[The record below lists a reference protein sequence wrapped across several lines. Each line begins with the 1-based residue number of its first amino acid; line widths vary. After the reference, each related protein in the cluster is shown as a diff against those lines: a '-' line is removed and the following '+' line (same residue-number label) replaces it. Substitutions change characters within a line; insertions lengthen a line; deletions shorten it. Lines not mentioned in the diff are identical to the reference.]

1 MPEGGKKMREK
12 KIPVVDDK
20 TITLCKEHRKKLDLP
35 EDHYI
40 GTKEDPWWNC
50 GSGLMCYDDCPV
62 PEERDKAY
70 PPKKK
75 DGKWGM
81 GFNSDGSRTINTDVF
96 EPVDKPKKDFVWIDD
111 AGSGE
116 AVGVEKKPK
125 KFSREVEDFLWL
137 QSRVLDKLAFHPD
150 LYRVLDRLSY
160 DEIMDRLAGKTGL
173 ETVPK
178 QLGGTTDAEY
188 SPETKKYFAD
198 LEKKFAKEDE
208 KKKIEKK

>member
-1 MPEGGKKMREK
+1 MS
-12 KIPVVDDK
+12 
-20 TITLCKEHRKKLDLP
+20 RKKKTPADDMTDA
-35 EDHYI
+35 ERSY
-40 GTKEDPWWNC
+40 GVEGKEFVWIDKA
-50 GSGLMCYDDCPV
+50 GSG
-62 PEERDKAY
+62 
-70 PPKKK
+70 
-75 DGKWGM
+75 DGAFGM
-81 GFNSDGSRTINTDVF
+81 GFNSDGSRTLPTDV
-96 EPVDKPKKDFVWIDD
+96 KKI
-111 AGSGE
+111 E
-116 AVGVEKKPK
+116 KPK

-178 QLGGTTDAEY
+178 QLGGKTEAEY

-208 KKKIEKK
+208 KKSSKQATT

>member
-1 MPEGGKKMREK
+1 MSEAEKMS
-12 KIPVVDDK
+12 
-20 TITLCKEHRKKLDLP
+20 RKKKTPTDDMTDAERGYGV
-35 EDHYI
+35 ED
-40 GTKEDPWWNC
+40 G
-50 GSGLMCYDDCPV
+50 G
-62 PEERDKAY
+62 
-70 PPKKK
+70 
-75 DGKWGM
+75 
-81 GFNSDGSRTINTDVF
+81 
-96 EPVDKPKKDFVWIDD
+96 FVWIDK

-173 ETVPK
+173 EAVPK
-178 QLGGTTDAEY
+178 QLGGKTEAEY
-188 SPETKKYFAD
+188 SPETKKYFAE

-208 KKKIEKK
+208 KKSSKQATT